1 MPFNSR
7 PFEFYLR
14 VLKETIIR
22 FFDRDMP
29 MHAAALSYYMVFSLP
44 SMLLIILWTSAHFY
58 DEVAV
63 REAIFAKIGALV
75 GHHGARQIMATLEKL
90 SVEQPTFLA
99 TGLGLAIL
107 LFFATSVFDA
117 MRTAFN
123 KIAGVRP
130 DDTIARS
137 IWKLLRIRFIAF
149 ALLISISF
157 IFLVSMVIHTLITRI
172 GNHLA
177 ERFGEAAEWFVAFD
191 FVLLELAT
199 VMFLFAIYFRH
210 LPDITLKW
218 RDVWLG
224 ALLTAGV
231 LVLGKSLI
239 GFFIS
244 NSTVADLY
252 DAAGSLLVLMLW
264 VYYSSA
270 ILLLGTVFTF
280 TRVELMCREPEEPDQ
295 AVEER

>member
-1 MPFNSR
+1 MPSASR
-7 PFEFYLR
+7 SFDFYLK
-14 VLKETIIR
+14 VLRETIIR

-63 REAIFAKIGALV
+63 REEIFAKIGALV

-149 ALLISISF
+149 AMLISISF
-157 IFLVSMVIHTLITRI
+157 ILLVSMVIHALITRV
-172 GNHLA
+172 GSHLA
-177 ERFGEAAEWFVAFD
+177 EQFGEAAEWFVAFD

-199 VMFLFAIYFRH
+199 VMLLFAIYFRH
-210 LPDITLKW
+210 LPDIRLKW
-218 RDVWLG
+218 SDVWLG

-239 GFFIS
+239 GFFLS
-244 NSTVADLY
+244 ATAR
-252 DAAGSLLVLMLW
+252 LLICTTPPVVCW
-264 VYYSSA
+264 
-270 ILLLGTVFTF
+270 
-280 TRVELMCREPEEPDQ
+280 C
-295 AVEER
+295 

>member
-172 GNHLA
+172 GNHLIHTLITRIGNHLA

-199 VMFLFAIYFRH
+199 VARCLARCIADR
-210 LPDITLKW
+210 W
-218 RDVWLG
+218 RTG
-224 ALLTAGV
+224 AG
-231 LVLGKSLI
+231 
-239 GFFIS
+239 
-244 NSTVADLY
+244 
-252 DAAGSLLVLMLW
+252 
-264 VYYSSA
+264 
-270 ILLLGTVFTF
+270 
-280 TRVELMCREPEEPDQ
+280 
-295 AVEER
+295 